1 MFVTVVLMRLELLV
15 MVAAGPPV
23 FVQVVSSIGCPGFRS
38 FAVPVRVIEFLGRK
52 MMVSAAGE
60 VFPDTVGW
68 AIADTA
74 KRVVKIVKR
83 VFIGF
88 ACFVLTHI
96 NPFACQIYLSEDQ

>member
-1 MFVTVVLMRLELLV
+1 MFVTVVVIRLEFLV
-15 MVAAGPPV
+15 MVAAGPLV

-52 MMVSAAGE
+52 IMVSAAGE

-68 AIADTA
+68 AIVDTA

-96 NPFACQIYLSEDQ
+96 IPFACQIYLFENH